1 MIELQYLASQRPLW
15 TAVIPIASGSL
26 PRAEGSLKLPI
37 TEVRFPRV
45 PQCPVPGGW
54 LPGPGSLPRP
64 SLVGVDSAISPHWP
78 PVSLHSK
85 QGLSVQNGVYCRLKK
100 PSRKRKRERE
110 HSVFILSFLMWEM
123 IPASHK
129 LANPIYGLKR
139 LAGFQ
144 RKLWRKSLA
153 KRKHSLLHAC
163 EDKKY
168 FKPLSCQLF

>member
-37 TEVRFPRV
+37 TEVHSMPNSWGLTARARLFAT
-45 PQCPVPGGW
+45 
-54 LPGPGSLPRP
+54 SLTSRCGFCK
-64 SLVGVDSAISPHWP
+64 SISPHWP